1 MGAYALITAVVGI
14 VALAA
19 KFMQLIGWLEGSGA
33 EAFSPGNDRK
43 LLGDVIS
50 AFSRNFFAAKRG
62 LMRPGAAF
70 SGVSPYRVMPV
81 NKRTLWTKNLMK
93 IA

>member
-19 KFMQLIGWLEGSGA
+19 KFMQLIGWKGSGA

-43 LLGDVIS
+43 LLGDIIS
-50 AFSRNFFAAKRG
+50 AETRNFSAAKRG
-62 LMRPGAAF
+62 LMRSGAAF
-70 SGVSPYRVMPV
+70 FGVSSYGVMLV